1 MPSILILEDDI
12 TFSLMLKTWLGRK
25 GFEVSSVSSVSD
37 ARSRIEDASFD
48 LILSDLRLP
57 DGDGIDLL
65 KWIKENNFLI
75 PLIMMTSYAEI
86 QTAVQAIKLGAS
98 DYIAKPLNPEELLGK
113 IKDVIK
119 TETGSVASATELE
132 RPARSAKRPEPSGG
146 TRSQY
151 VEGQSQAARQLYEH
165 VRLVAP
171 TDMSVLITGSSGTG
185 KEYVARRIHEQ
196 SNRKKAPFIA
206 VDCGA
211 IPKDLAASEFFGHV
225 KGSFTGALN
234 DKAGAFEEANGGTL
248 FLDEIGNLSYEVQV
262 QLLRALQERRI
273 RRIGSTKEI
282 EVDVRLISA
291 TNENLKEAIAKGNFR
306 EDLYHRINEFTLQMP
321 SLKERPEDILLF
333 ANFFLDQANHELE
346 RTLIGFDAEASEAMQ
361 KYPWPG
367 NLRQL
372 KNVVKRATLLAQG
385 EFITAKDL
393 GEEINE
399 RKTVCENPE
408 MEETFALHDEETE
421 KHRILKALQQTGNN
435 KTKAATLLGID
446 RKTLYNKLKLYH
458 IPQ

>member
-225 KGSFTGALN
+225 KGSFTGAIDN
-234 DKAGAFEEANGGTL
+234 KEGAFVAAQGGTI

-262 QLLRALQERRI
+262 QLLRALQERKI
-273 RRIGSTKEI
+273 RPVGSTQEI
-282 EVDVRLISA
+282 SVDIRLVSA
-291 TNENLKEAIAKGNFR
+291 TNENLEQGIEKGTFR
-306 EDLYHRINEFTLQMP
+306 EDLYHRINEFTLRMP
-321 SLKERPEDILLF
+321 DLKERKEDILLF
-333 ANFFLDQANHELE
+333 ANFFLDQANKELDKH
-346 RTLIGFDAEASEAMQ
+346 LIGFDAKASQALLS
-361 KYPWPG
+361 YHWPG
-367 NLRQL
+367 NLRQM
-372 KNVVKRATLLAQG
+372 KNIVKRATLLAQG
-385 EFITAKDL
+385 SFITLLELGTDL
-393 GEEINE
+393 LDTTTTCTTSMSLRN
-399 RKTVCENPE
+399 
-408 MEETFALHDEETE
+408 EETE
-421 KHRILKALQQTGNN
+421 KEHILEALRQTGNN
-435 KTKAATLLGID
+435 KSKAAQLLNID
-446 RKTLYNKLKLYH
+446 RKTLYNKLKLYN
-458 IPQ
+458 IDL